1 MKVAVKNL
9 EIVLLCFIIESNVC
23 IVCTPL
29 SAAGGWA
36 FNQIFKKG
44 SLTGPQLLEGVA
56 GKDGVPFFGGGGCN
70 CHIKNN
76 IFLCHD
82 KELNNNLLKVLKYL
96 HENNEA
102 DVNSYWILMWQ
113 FGNLFPQQMFIDH
126 FAMVLYGYFQKQPF
140 ADVLSKR
147 CS

>member
-23 IVCTPL
+23 ILCTPL
-29 SAAGGWA
+29 SA
-36 FNQIFKKG
+36 
-44 SLTGPQLLEGVA
+44 
-56 GKDGVPFFGGGGCN
+56 GGGGCN
-70 CHIKNN
+70 CHIKNKIWNICWKKKFINKN

-82 KELNNNLLKVLKYL
+82 KELNNNLLKLLKYL